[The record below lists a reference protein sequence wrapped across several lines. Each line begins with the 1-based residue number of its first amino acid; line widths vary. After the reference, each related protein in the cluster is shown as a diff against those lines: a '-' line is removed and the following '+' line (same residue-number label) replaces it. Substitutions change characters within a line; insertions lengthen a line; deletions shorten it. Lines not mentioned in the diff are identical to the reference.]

1 MYNQAAQSTHSLVG
15 EHARNANRETEAT
28 SCGPRM
34 QPFQRSKNPTQV
46 NQFGEESGQN
56 QELESQGQRGK
67 TSEIKR
73 RVVLTLAFSMGE
85 DQKA

>member
-1 MYNQAAQSTHSLVG
+1 
-15 EHARNANRETEAT
+15 
-28 SCGPRM
+28 M

-46 NQFGEESGQN
+46 NQFGEESGQI